1 MEWNGPTADIGRKY
15 NTLHSNSSRHTDD
28 RFVCVCLFV
37 ILWQIMTFKWTGI
50 PPKEFQCLSTFA
62 VALTR
67 TQLSART
74 GDKQRIKQRIIHTQ
88 EFKKNIATKALMPK
102 TYLTSM
108 CRPTRHIHS
117 RRYTSGFH
125 VITTDM

>member
-15 NTLHSNSSRHTDD
+15 KTLHSNCSRHTND

-37 ILWQIMTFKWTGI
+37 ILWQIMAFKWTGI
-50 PPKEFQCLSTFA
+50 PPKQFQCLSTFA
-62 VALTR
+62 VALTT

-88 EFKKNIATKALMPK
+88 EFKKKYCNKGSDAENLSDFDVQAYTA
-102 TYLTSM
+102 
-108 CRPTRHIHS
+108 HS
-117 RRYTSGFH
+117 QQTVH
-125 VITTDM
+125 VRIPCNYH